1 MIMKIFKDIRVRI
14 IAISLAIFAAISLVF
29 GTSPA
34 RAQSA
39 GTITHLSGTLS
50 VVRPDGQRLLAVN
63 SPVREGD
70 LLTTERETYARIKF
84 TDGAE
89 VVLRP
94 NSQLQLAR
102 YQYDVNQPDRDNMLF
117 SMVKGGM
124 RAVTGLIGRR
134 NRDRVGVTTPTATVG
149 IRGTHF
155 GLLFCQTGSCAGI
168 QNAGG
173 RPLENGLHADIAS
186 GSIIVTNGAGS
197 LVINAGQFG
206 FVADQSTLPRV
217 VPPEAGLRVT
227 MPNAISTN
235 IASRGAGSGVNRDD
249 SCGMQ

>member
-1 MIMKIFKDIRVRI
+1 MRTTMRRFS
-14 IAISLAIFAAISLVF
+14 ACAAFLAGVLGPTAVH
-29 GTSPA
+29 
-34 RAQSA
+34 AQAA
-39 GTITHLSGTLS
+39 GTVTHLSGTLS
-50 VVRPDGQRLLAVN
+50 VARPDGQRLLAVN
-63 SPVREGD
+63 SAVREGD

-84 TDGAE
+84 SDGAE

-94 NSQLQLAR
+94 NSQLQVAR
-102 YQYDVNQPDRDNMLF
+102 YQFDSNAPERDSMLF

-155 GLLFCQTGSCAGI
+155 GLLHCAAGSCAGI
-168 QNAGG
+168 QSAGG
-173 RPLENGLHADIAS
+173 RPLENGLHVDIAT
-186 GSIIVTNGAGS
+186 GTIIVTNSAGS
-197 LVINAGQFG
+197 VLINAGQFG

-227 MPNAISTN
+227 MPNAISTA
-235 IASRGAGSGVNRDD
+235 IASRGVGIGLAKDD
-249 SCGMQ
+249 VCVMQ

>member
-1 MIMKIFKDIRVRI
+1 MKILKDIRVRI
-14 IAISLAIFAAISLVF
+14 LAISLAICAVISLVF
-29 GTSPA
+29 GTTPA
-34 RAQSA
+34 QAQAQAA
-39 GTITHLSGTLS
+39 GTVTHLSGTLS
-50 VVRPDGQRLLAVN
+50 VARADGQRLLAVN

-102 YQYDVNQPDRDNMLF
+102 YQYDVSQPDRDNMLF
-117 SMVKGGM
+117 SMIKGGM

-155 GLLFCQTGSCAGI
+155 GLLFCQTGSCVGI

-227 MPNAISTN
+227 MPNAISTT
-235 IASRGAGSGVNRDD
+235 IASRGVGIGVNRDD
-249 SCGMQ
+249 SCVMQ

>member
-1 MIMKIFKDIRVRI
+1 MIMKILMDFRVRI
-14 IAISLAIFAAISLVF
+14 LAISLAIVVAMSLMLN
-29 GTSPA
+29 SPEA
-34 RAQSA
+34 SAQSA
-39 GTITHLSGTLS
+39 GTVTHLSGTLS
-50 VVRPDGQRLLAVN
+50 VARPDGQRLLAVN

-89 VVLRP
+89 VVIRP

-102 YQYDVNQPDRDNMLF
+102 YQFDSNQPDRDNMLF
-117 SMVKGGM
+117 SMLKGGM

-168 QNAGG
+168 QSAGG

-186 GSIIVTNGAGS
+186 GSIIVTNNAGS

-206 FVADQSTLPRV
+206 FVADQATLPRV

-227 MPNAISTN
+227 MPNAISTS
-235 IASRGAGSGVNRDD
+235 IASRGIGIGVNRDD
-249 SCGMQ
+249 SCVMQ